1 MKTLHVL
8 RHAKSSWAE
17 PGLDDHDRPL
27 APRGRRDTKR
37 LASYIEA
44 AGIRPEV
51 VLCSTARRAQA
62 TLAGV
67 RSALGD
73 GDVRSDPDLYGASGS
88 EVVLILRGLPAGIG
102 SAMVVG
108 HNPGLEELV
117 ALLTSAGEDGAVRQL
132 RTKFPTGAL
141 AALEL
146 DIAEWS
152 DLAPEDGYL
161 RSLVIPAQL
170 PDG

>member
-27 APRGRRDTKR
+27 ASRGRRDTKR
-37 LASYIEA
+37 LASYMQE
-44 AGIRPEV
+44 AGIRPEI
-51 VLCSTARRAQA
+51 VLCSTARRAQE

-73 GDVRSDPDLYGASGS
+73 GAVRSDRELYGASGS
-88 EVVLILRGLPAGIG
+88 ELVLLLRRLPAGIG

-117 ALLTSAGEDGAVRQL
+117 ALLASAGEDDAVRQL

-146 DIAEWS
+146 DIPEWC

-161 RSLVIPAQL
+161 RSLVIPALL